1 MLKRLLCSTLLL
13 CSFGTHAGN
22 WQKEFFSSMSN
33 ELPASRGVAVDDL
46 GFVHLQAFNKQPW
59 GTGYDFAHLYTLNA
73 QGQAPW
79 IWGLTQVD
87 RKSDCGVYAKSGQ
100 RLDCFRTAGYNGDDT
115 RLEMRSRYDAY
126 PVWQARLP
134 GEVELLD
141 ASIPVADE
149 ALIVGK
155 LTGPWGDELGVFRI
169 AGYGAI
175 NVLSVTPTC
184 PHPGQSMIMSRF
196 RMPKQDSES
205 IRHIKACWNS
215 FGTTELILE
224 TFDPYAGQWTALSTW
239 EIAYGEQLLHADINA
254 EGKAFALIEHKDGL
268 RELLRTPVYADQWE
282 TLPFPIEG
290 KITAFL
296 VGPQGLVVASL
307 PPAPEVGSVQLDTLA
322 YTSVQIGGLPMTVGW
337 FDMNAYWPM
346 MQWFPQLSDVAPQSF
361 ALSSQ
366 GALIIVGASLT
377 QPNSQQL
384 WLANHHGQVDSIAS
398 LPLAANE
405 TAVGKTYLIGGPDN
419 AATIA
424 RTIRRDGMQIG
435 VRVDQY
441 ALPFSP

>member
-1 MLKRLLCSTLLL
+1 MLKRLLCSALLV
-13 CSFGTHAGN
+13 CSFGTHASD

-59 GTGYDFAHLYTLNA
+59 SGGYDFAHLYTLNA
-73 QGQAPW
+73 QGQVPW

-100 RLDCFRTAGYNGDDT
+100 RLDCFRTSGYNGENT
-115 RLEMRSRYDAY
+115 RLEMRSRYNSY
-126 PVWQARLP
+126 LVWQTTLP
-134 GEVELLD
+134 SEVELLD
-141 ASIPVADE
+141 ASIPTQDD
-149 ALIVGK
+149 ALLVGK
-155 LTGPWGDELGVFRI
+155 LTGPSGDELGVFRI

-175 NVLSVTPTC
+175 DVLSVVPTC
-184 PHPGQSMIMSRF
+184 PNAGQSMTLSRF
-196 RMPKQDSES
+196 RMPKQDGES
-205 IRHIKACWNS
+205 IRHVKACWNS

-224 TFDPYAGQWTALSTW
+224 EFNPHIRQWTALSTW
-239 EIAYGEQLLHADINA
+239 DIAYGEQLLRADINA
-254 EGKAFALIEHKDGL
+254 EGKAFALVEHKDGL
-268 RELLRTPVYADQWE
+268 RELLRTPIYADQWE
-282 TLPFPIEG
+282 ALPFPIEG
-290 KITAFL
+290 KIAAFL

-307 PPAPEVGSVQLDTLA
+307 PPEPEGGSLQSDMLAYASVQP
-322 YTSVQIGGLPMTVGW
+322 GGVPMTVGW
-337 FDMNAYWPM
+337 FDLNAYWPM

-366 GALIIVGASLT
+366 GALIVVAASLS
-377 QPNSQQL
+377 QPSSQQL
-384 WLANHHGQVDSIAS
+384 WLASRYGHADNIAS

-405 TAVGKTYLIGGPDN
+405 IAMDKTYLVGGPN
-419 AATIA
+419 NVATVA

-441 ALPFSP
+441 DLPFSP